1 MRQRNFETG
10 NNKNIILSKAK
21 VAVLGVTFK
30 ENCPDIRNTK
40 VLDLVEELKEW
51 GFSIQLHDP
60 VADPQGKKE
69 FGIDLSSFGN

>member
-1 MRQRNFETG
+1 MSKYCAKEILKLA

-51 GFSIQLHDP
+51 GFL
-60 VADPQGKKE
+60 
-69 FGIDLSSFGN
+69 FNFMIDR